1 MYDIQRR
8 RKNAMGKD
16 LNRHPQQLKAEDLS
30 DEVREFLE
38 GETDVLPEGTEEITK
53 EEAEEL
59 EKEAIETEPVEEQ
72 KKYANKKA
80 ALEEEIKQLEASNT
94 ELTKKAEVIENTV
107 ETFCME
113 SIQGMENFIKEAIKT
128 YTDQNDIK
136 EIKNEIKNL
145 ETVFAFEALLRDYK
159 TLASEHRATITANE
173 NDIKND
179 KEQIKE
185 LEEKITCYQG
195 KLGFEDDT
203 KQEE

>member
-1 MYDIQRR
+1 MAKKQ
-8 RKNAMGKD
+8 D
-16 LNRHPQQLKAEDLS
+16 LERHPQQPKAEDLS

-38 GETDVLPEGTEEITK
+38 GETEEITK
-53 EEAEEL
+53 EEAVESEG
-59 EKEAIETEPVEEQ
+59 KAIEAGPVDEQ

-94 ELTKKAEVIENTV
+94 DLEKKAEIIEHTV
-107 ETFCME
+107 ETFCIE
-113 SIQGMENFIKEAIKT
+113 SIYGMENFIKEAIKT
-128 YTDQNDIK
+128 YTDRNDIK

-145 ETVFAFEALLRDYK
+145 ETVFAFESLLRDYK

-185 LEEKITCYQG
+185 LEDKITHFQT
-195 KLGFEDDT
+195 KLDIGDKAET
-203 KQEE
+203 GENEA

>member
-1 MYDIQRR
+1 
-8 RKNAMGKD
+8 MGKN
-16 LNRHPQQLKAEDLS
+16 LSRHPQAE
-30 DEVREFLE
+30 EVKEFLE

-59 EKEAIETEPVEEQ
+59 EKEAIETEPVDEQ

-94 ELTKKAEVIENTV
+94 ELTKKAEVIEDTV
-107 ETFCME
+107 QTFCME
-113 SIQGMENFIKEAIKT
+113 SIQGMENFIKEAIKS
-128 YTDQNDIK
+128 YTDKNDIK

-185 LEEKITCYQG
+185 LEEKITCFQG
-195 KLGFEDDT
+195 RLGLGEEVKPNEDAGAET
-203 KQEE
+203 A